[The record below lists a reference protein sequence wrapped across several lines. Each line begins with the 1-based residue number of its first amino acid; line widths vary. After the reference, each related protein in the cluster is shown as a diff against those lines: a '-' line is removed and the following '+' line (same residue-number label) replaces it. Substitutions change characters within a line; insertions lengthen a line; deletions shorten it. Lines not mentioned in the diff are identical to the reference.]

1 MASKKEILKNITNYS
16 PEEIADAVRNGVVTL
31 YELGKD
37 TEGAFTPLLKKR
49 VKELLEQAPKP
60 IEANNKEEISDTENS
75 DISTS
80 PTEVSSTPD
89 ELEIINIE
97 EDSSSPIQVEP
108 QVAQTNVETKP
119 GMFRNPFSFT
129 GRIRRT
135 EYGLSIIICFFINL
149 FMQGIVSVA
158 AESDAASAFL
168 ILYLIMSLIVGLYG
182 HKEPNDVMIEEIQVG
197 IRSSHSMVYGC
208 YLQKVKLVLMSMVIV
223 LNNHS

>member
-1 MASKKEILKNITNYS
+1 MTSRKEILKNITNYS
-16 PEEIADAVRNGVVTL
+16 PEEIADAVRNGVVSM

-49 VKELLEQAPKP
+49 VKELLEQTP
-60 IEANNKEEISDTENS
+60 IPIAANNKEEILDTENPI
-75 DISTS
+75 ISTS
-80 PTEVSSTPD
+80 PSEVTSTPD
-89 ELEIINIE
+89 KLEVINIE

-135 EYGLSIIICFFINL
+135 EYGLSMIICFFINL

-158 AESDAASAFL
+158 AESDAASAL
-168 ILYLIMSLIVGLYG
+168 LVLYLIMFVPYLWFIWAQGAKRCHDRGNSGWYQIIPFYGLWMLFAEGEVGTNEYG
-182 HKEPNDVMIEEIQVG
+182 N
-197 IRSSHSMVYGC
+197 SS
-208 YLQKVKLVLMSMVIV
+208 K
-223 LNNHS
+223 